1 MLSLFCGL
9 LLLYAFQQK
18 AEADAAKD
26 LAITLHVEAEANQE
40 KAQTI
45 MSNEMFVEME
55 QKVKALE
62 ADLIECQLIAEQS
75 AEMAKIAEAKLIA
88 EKNKK

>member
-1 MLSLFCGL
+1 MKKVWVTFGSIIICGL
-9 LLLYAFQQK
+9 FLLYAFQQK
-18 AEADAAKD
+18 AEASMQ
-26 LAITLHVEAEANQE
+26 IE
-40 KAQTI
+40 KAI
-45 MSNEMFVEME
+45 IS
-55 QKVKALE
+55 QKVAEEAQQKIKTLE